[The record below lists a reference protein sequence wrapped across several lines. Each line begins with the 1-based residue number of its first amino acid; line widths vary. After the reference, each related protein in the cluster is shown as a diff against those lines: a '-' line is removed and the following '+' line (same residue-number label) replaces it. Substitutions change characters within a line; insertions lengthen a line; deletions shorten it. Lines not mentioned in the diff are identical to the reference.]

1 MKRAKPLT
9 ALAVSKLKKPGPYF
23 VGGDGADG
31 LFLNIKDSG
40 ARSWLLRVMVR
51 GKRQHLGLGGY
62 PVVPLDEAR
71 EEARRIR
78 KFIKGGGDP
87 LADKQKLR
95 DEVRVGLAKRVTWD
109 EAVEQFLAGKL
120 TEFRNEKH
128 QAQWR
133 STLKEY
139 TSPLLG
145 ALPVDEIDNGLAVQV
160 LQPIW
165 ATKTVT
171 ATRVRQRAAK
181 VIDWATVSGLRSGAN
196 PFQWTGNLEHV
207 LAKPSRLHKV
217 KHHAALPWQEIGA
230 FMASLRERGGL
241 GARALEFAILTA
253 ARTSEVLDAPWSEID
268 LEKKLWTIPAA
279 RMKAQKL
286 HRVPLTD
293 AAVRLLKSLPRA
305 KRSAY
310 VFAGDD
316 GEPLSD
322 MTMSKLIKDMHAAD
336 VAAGGDGYLDPHSKR
351 IATPHGTAR
360 SCFKDWARSSTAY
373 ANEVSELALAHVDS
387 DETRAAYARDELLPL
402 RTKLMAEWSRYCA
415 TLRKKADV
423 VPIRSRR
430 AKKV

>member
-1 MKRAKPLT
+1 MKRAKTLT
-9 ALAVSKLKKPGPYF
+9 ALAVSKLKQPGPYF

-40 ARSWLLRVMVR
+40 ARSWLLRVMVQ

-62 PVVPLDEAR
+62 PVVSLEEAR

-78 KFIKGGGDP
+78 KFIRGGGDP

-95 DEVRVGLAKRVTWD
+95 DAVRVGLAKRVTWD
-109 EAVEQFLAGKL
+109 EAVEQFLDGKL
-120 TEFRNEKH
+120 KEFRNPKH

-145 ALPVDEIDNGLAVQV
+145 ALPIDQIDNGHAVKV

-165 ATKTVT
+165 STKTVT
-171 ATRVRQRAAK
+171 ATRVRQRAGK

-207 LAKPSRLHKV
+207 LPRPSKLRKV
-217 KHHAALPWQEIGA
+217 EHHAALPWQDIGG
-230 FMASLRERGGL
+230 FMAKLRERGGL
-241 GARALEFAILTA
+241 GARALELAILTA
-253 ARTSEVLDAPWSEID
+253 ARTGEVRGATWGEID
-268 LEKKLWTIPAA
+268 FAKKLWTIPAA
-279 RMKAQKL
+279 RMKAQKI
-286 HRVPLTD
+286 HCVPLAD
-293 AAVRLLKSLPRA
+293 AAVRLLKALPRS
-305 KRSAY
+305 KRSEY
-310 VFAGDD
+310 VFSGED

-322 MTMSKLIKDMHAAD
+322 MTLLKVLRDMKLD
-336 VAAGGDGYLDPHSKR
+336 V
-351 IATPHGTAR
+351 TTHGFR

-373 ANEVSELALAHVDS
+373 ADEVSELALAHVNS

-402 RTKLMAEWSRYCA
+402 RTKLMTEWSRYCA
-415 TLRKKADV
+415 TLRKKAEI